1 MTTGMRSSVPV
12 TVDKKLLPGVR
23 VAAVYVL
30 AVPGLLGALNCSLSR
45 PGVNRF
51 GLIAQFM
58 DHDLRDDL
66 VDLSDQGGVIHQV
79 VRGDFSGLRLHQSIA
94 SGVQHGVTDGSQV

>member
-1 MTTGMRSSVPV
+1 M
-12 TVDKKLLPGVR
+12 
-23 VAAVYVL
+23 AAVHVL
-30 AVPGLLGALNCSLSR
+30 AVPGLLGALNRSLSR

-66 VDLSDQGGVIHQV
+66 VDLSDQGV
-79 VRGDFSGLRLHQSIA
+79 
-94 SGVQHGVTDGSQV
+94 